1 MTLILLSPLSKQ
13 HFALWKLAPAKG
25 YLQSRWCQ
33 AYRRR
38 NVIERC
44 VNKLKQWRSH
54 ATRSEGEY
62 ILA

>member
-1 MTLILLSPLSKQ
+1 LR
-13 HFALWKLAPAKG
+13 
-25 YLQSRWCQ
+25 LQRDTCSSRWCQ
-33 AYRRR
+33 MYRRR

-62 ILA
+62 ILAR